1 MSRVDTSDFYVAGRK
16 RARKL
21 AVNFVCVCLCVRAC
35 VRACVRVCVYA
46 RVCVLARLLQFTK
59 CSPHSLKNVMQTSD
73 LILSS

>member
-35 VRACVRVCVYA
+35 VRACVCIRACLRACSLATVYKM
-46 RVCVLARLLQFTK
+46 QSTFFEK
-59 CSPHSLKNVMQTSD
+59 CNAD
-73 LILSS
+73 E